1 MSARLLLLRH
11 GQIKA
16 NRLRRWHGST
26 DSPLTWRGRRQA
38 KRTARHL
45 QSRFTINAVYS
56 SPLIRCQHTAQLAMS
71 GQSHEIQT
79 HPGLAEMAIGEW
91 EDMLFRD
98 LREQHDFI
106 NRACA
111 DTTFAPPGGESLDQ
125 VAARV
130 VDALMQI
137 DASHTSGQTILVA
150 THGVAIGVALSM
162 LLHEKPNR
170 WIDYHIENCS
180 LTEISL
186 SPEPVVHAYNQHAHI

>member
-1 MSARLLLLRH
+1 MSTRLLLLRH

-45 QSRFTINAVYS
+45 QSRVTIDAVYS

-71 GQSHEIQT
+71 GRNHAVQT
-79 HPGLAEMAIGEW
+79 HAGLAEMAIGDW
-91 EDMLFRD
+91 EDMRFRD
-98 LREQHDFI
+98 LLEQHDFI

-130 VDALMQI
+130 VDALVQI
-137 DASHTSGQTILVA
+137 DASHAPDQTILVV

-162 LLHEKPNR
+162 LLHEVPSR
-170 WIDYHIENCS
+170 WIDYHIDNCG
-180 LTEISL
+180 LTEITL
-186 SPEPVVHAYNQHAHI
+186 SPEPVVHTYNQHAHI